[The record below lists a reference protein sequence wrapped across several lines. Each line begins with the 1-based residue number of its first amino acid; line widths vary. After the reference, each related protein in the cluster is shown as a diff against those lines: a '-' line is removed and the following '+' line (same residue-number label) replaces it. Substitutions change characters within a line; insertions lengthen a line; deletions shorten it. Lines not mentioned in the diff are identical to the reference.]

1 MSYDCCFYVS
11 SIICGA
17 LLKDRKNECCE
28 TFKKW
33 IKYKFK
39 MVNLRI
45 ENSMGVTGW
54 WGGGWWVAEN
64 FQLSYDHGRANP
76 ANPYGRHPLFSGFFR
91 KSASVE
97 PFVCICF

>member
-1 MSYDCCFYVS
+1 MIVVFTLVRSFV
-11 SIICGA
+11 G

-76 ANPYGRHPLFSGFFR
+76 VNPYGHDPPPLAQCFTKHTNR
-91 KSASVE
+91 KIGTS
-97 PFVCICF
+97 

>member
-64 FQLSYDHGRANP
+64 FQLSYDHGRAHP
-76 ANPYGRHPLFSGFFR
+76 AKPYG
-91 KSASVE
+91 
-97 PFVCICF
+97 